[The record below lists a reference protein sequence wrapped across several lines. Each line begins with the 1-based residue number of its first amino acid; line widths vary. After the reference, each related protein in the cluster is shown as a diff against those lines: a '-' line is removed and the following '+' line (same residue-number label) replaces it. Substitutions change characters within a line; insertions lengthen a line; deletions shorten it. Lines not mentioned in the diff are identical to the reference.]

1 MAATFPVGTKLI
13 AAHALEVVIHDEP
26 GEQHQDESTHRE
38 PQARHEHQEQDEAR
52 QEPGQSPPDP
62 PEGVGGHRGL
72 GHRLHEAGV
81 LLRQLPL
88 DLLEDAL
95 LVRCQ
100 RHRILPWNPAAIIGM
115 ASSLLYPHLS
125 HAPRSDPTAPLV
137 TPFLAR
143 TFP

>member
-1 MAATFPVGTKLI
+1 MPAPFAVGTELI
-13 AAHALEVVIHDEP
+13 APHPLEVVIYDQA
-26 GEQHQDESTHRE
+26 GQQHQHESAHRE
-38 PQARHEHQEQDEAR
+38 PQARHEQQEQDEAGH
-52 QEPGQSPPDP
+52 EPCQPPPDP
-62 PEGVGGHRGL
+62 PQGVRRDRGL
-72 GHRLHEAGV
+72 RHRFHEAGV

-125 HAPRSDPTAPLV
+125 HVPRSDPTAPLV